1 MRAQLLVVVIAAA
14 LLQACA
20 LTDSR
25 AYTISRSTPKD
36 AAKVRQILRD
46 VANKAELRNGMNQ
59 GNVLESVTE
68 TWTSYHGI
76 NVWLQAYTSGDH
88 IDVYLERGDWPPP
101 RAFTR
106 ADRLLAP
113 ALSAA
118 FGKRFHAHK
127 DERIVVL
134 ALNGPNQTLQP
145 TADRRD
151 NFHMTTQHF
160 TTQHSSLLSAVAEL
174 IFVRPLER
182 EALWRP
188 KSSWHRA
195 QALSSCW
202 ALFI

>member
-1 MRAQLLVVVIAAA
+1 MCLELLVVVIAVT
-14 LLQACA
+14 LLPACA

-25 AYTISRSTPKD
+25 AYTIARSTPKD

-46 VANKAELRNGMNQ
+46 VANQAELRNGMNQ

-88 IDVYLERGDWPPP
+88 IDVYLERSDWPPP

-106 ADRLLAP
+106 ADRLLGP

-134 ALNGPNQTLQP
+134 AFNRPNQ
-145 TADRRD
+145 A
-151 NFHMTTQHF
+151 
-160 TTQHSSLLSAVAEL
+160 
-174 IFVRPLER
+174 LER
-182 EALWRP
+182 TASRSAARLKDEM
-188 KSSWHRA
+188 RA
-195 QALSSCW
+195 RLASARGRSAW
-202 ALFI
+202 SR